1 IESELGGEGRVLV
14 RPSGT
19 EPVVRV
25 IAETP
30 GEARTRALVAGARAA
45 LAGRRTRRR

>member
-1 IESELGGEGRVLV
+1 V
-14 RPSGT
+14 RASGT

-30 GEARTRALVAGARAA
+30 EPGATRALVERARLA
-45 LAGRRTRRR
+45 LAG